1 MFYRIISL
9 HNFTFY
15 CKNGLININ
24 KTIRKKVMNKF
35 NDEIKDEVLDAE
47 FTNEIRYIEDLKE
60 NYPLR

>member
-1 MFYRIISL
+1 
-9 HNFTFY
+9 
-15 CKNGLININ
+15 
-24 KTIRKKVMNKF
+24 MNKF